1 MKNIQWRRAG
11 FVVIAVFF
19 QFSCVVT
26 KMPEYKGERLNIT
39 YGQEEQ
45 SIQHYEKCKPLGKVA
60 VFERTLA
67 GASPFTLLYEEGLR
81 RNADTAQLIYAEN
94 NLSRLYVRYWNC
106 GTVAKP
112 YGKRLGKDG

>member
-1 MKNIQWRRAG
+1 
-11 FVVIAVFF
+11 
-19 QFSCVVT
+19 
-26 KMPEYKGERLNIT
+26 
-39 YGQEEQ
+39 
-45 SIQHYEKCKPLGKVA
+45 
-60 VFERTLA
+60 
-67 GASPFTLLYEEGLR
+67 LYEEGLR